1 MSNIIRIFISDARR
15 LATNVVAIVVIMGLT
30 VIPCLYA
37 WFNIFSN
44 WDPYG
49 PKATGKLQVAV
60 ASSDSGTDIETF
72 HLNIGSLV
80 IDNLKQNKTIN
91 WQFPKDSNKAIEGVR
106 SGKYYAALVID
117 KDFTANMIS
126 FLGGDPRHP
135 AISYYENEKK
145 NAIAPKITGKV
156 KTTVQEEVNHAFI
169 STLASTLVQVSNYAV
184 STNQKNQLTGN
195 ALLRMKQMDQ
205 DLTVLTTVLDSYMS
219 LIDSAK
225 SLSDASAAV
234 TEELGKI
241 ADNGRLMVDHSSD
254 ALNQAKENTE
264 KASDMVSASLAQ
276 IQDEVTGIQSSA
288 NQILTIIKSGN
299 KIQSNST
306 TSLITAA
313 ESLRD
318 SLNQTLTG
326 AGFTED
332 QLKKVNDT
340 IDQAIE
346 DLKQLDQ
353 AGQKGYDKVNALSDQ
368 LTNDFVHVK
377 DELTDLKGQYQNTVS
392 PSLHKTMTSLQ
403 KSLNEARD
411 LLNFPDS
418 NVSRLSGVLSSY
430 PDMMKFGKKGLESS
444 KAGILELQKKLENL
458 ISDMESLSQNDQYS
472 YLLNLIQTD
481 PKLISDFVSS
491 PIILKTKAEYAVTNN
506 GSGTAPFYIV
516 LSIWVGAIIL
526 IAIIHTKIKHP
537 EEFPNLKNYQ
547 SYFGRYIIFF
557 LIGQMQ
563 TLITALGALFYVR
576 IQCLHPI
583 LFYLACALTSLTF
596 TLLMYSLTYAMGTVG
611 EAVCVVLM
619 VVQVAGSGGTFPIEV
634 LPDLYRNIYR
644 FMPFQYSMNAV
655 RECIGGMHGSDY
667 RLYMLELLPFIAFS
681 LFMGLIVSIPNKK
694 LNAIIDKAKEE
705 TGVLE

>member
-106 SGKYYAALVID
+106 SGKYYAALIID

-184 STNQKNQLTGN
+184 STNQKDQLTGN

-254 ALNQAKENTE
+254 AL
-264 KASDMVSASLAQ
+264 
-276 IQDEVTGIQSSA
+276 
-288 NQILTIIKSGN
+288 
-299 KIQSNST
+299 
-306 TSLITAA
+306 
-313 ESLRD
+313 
-318 SLNQTLTG
+318 
-326 AGFTED
+326 
-332 QLKKVNDT
+332 
-340 IDQAIE
+340 
-346 DLKQLDQ
+346 
-353 AGQKGYDKVNALSDQ
+353 
-368 LTNDFVHVK
+368 
-377 DELTDLKGQYQNTVS
+377 
-392 PSLHKTMTSLQ
+392 
-403 KSLNEARD
+403 
-411 LLNFPDS
+411 
-418 NVSRLSGVLSSY
+418 
-430 PDMMKFGKKGLESS
+430 
-444 KAGILELQKKLENL
+444 
-458 ISDMESLSQNDQYS
+458 
-472 YLLNLIQTD
+472 
-481 PKLISDFVSS
+481 
-491 PIILKTKAEYAVTNN
+491 
-506 GSGTAPFYIV
+506 
-516 LSIWVGAIIL
+516 
-526 IAIIHTKIKHP
+526 
-537 EEFPNLKNYQ
+537 
-547 SYFGRYIIFF
+547 
-557 LIGQMQ
+557 
-563 TLITALGALFYVR
+563 
-576 IQCLHPI
+576 
-583 LFYLACALTSLTF
+583 
-596 TLLMYSLTYAMGTVG
+596 
-611 EAVCVVLM
+611 
-619 VVQVAGSGGTFPIEV
+619 
-634 LPDLYRNIYR
+634 
-644 FMPFQYSMNAV
+644 
-655 RECIGGMHGSDY
+655 
-667 RLYMLELLPFIAFS
+667 
-681 LFMGLIVSIPNKK
+681 
-694 LNAIIDKAKEE
+694 
-705 TGVLE
+705 